1 MTYSK
6 DYQILLDLMI
16 RLVGSPAG
24 QKICNEDAWLNDAQ
38 TLSIKLLRH
47 LISMQTCSGGA
58 TVEHDGKPVIWF
70 IDHASIKVIARAAL
84 ETYLVFFYIYG
95 QSDKELSKFRHKT
108 WVLGGLKDRQKM
120 HTTIEEH
127 KEKLSQEKQQIY
139 KLQSEIEASP
149 YIKYFTNKQ
158 RKQLLDG
165 NWKIGNGW
173 SSLGVDAGFH
183 ETYFNNIYSYL
194 CGYSHSSYISALQVG
209 QAQDIKEQQ
218 ELSQFALGV
227 GVVIMAHF
235 SFTYSAL
242 FEPASKVFNADVV
255 GKEIADKWHFG
266 PSDLAHIYNR

>member
-1 MTYSK
+1 
-6 DYQILLDLMI
+6 MI
-16 RLVGSPAG
+16 RLVDSQAG
-24 QKICNEDAWLNDAQ
+24 HKIQTEDAWQNDAQ
-38 TLSIKLLRH
+38 TLSIKLFRH
-47 LISMQTCSGGA
+47 LVSMQTCSSGA
-58 TVEHDGKPVIWF
+58 TVEHDGNPVIWF

-95 QSDKELSKFRHKT
+95 QRDQELSKFRHKT

-120 HTTIEEH
+120 HTTSEEH
-127 KEKLSQEKQQIY
+127 KEKLNQEKQQIHQ
-139 KLQSEIEASP
+139 LQSDIEAS
-149 YIKYFTNKQ
+149 KYTEDFTKKQ
-158 RKQLLDG
+158 LKKLLDG

-173 SSLGVDAGFH
+173 SSLGVAAGFH

-218 ELSQFALGV
+218 ELSQFVLGV

-242 FEPASKVFNADVV
+242 FESAATVFNANVA
-255 GKEIADKWHFG
+255 GKEVADKWHFG
-266 PSDLAHIYNR
+266 PSDMAHIYDR

>member
-1 MTYSK
+1 MYNK

-16 RLVGSPAG
+16 RLVDSQAG
-24 QKICNEDAWLNDAQ
+24 QKIYNEDAWLNDAQ
-38 TLSIKLLRH
+38 TLSIKLFRH
-47 LISMQTCSGGA
+47 LVSMQTCSDGA
-58 TVEHDGKPVIWF
+58 TVEHEGNPVIWF

-95 QSDKELSKFRHKT
+95 QSDKELSKFRHET

-120 HTTIEEH
+120 HTSIEEH
-127 KEKLSQEKQQIY
+127 KEKLNQEKQQID
-139 KLQSEIEASP
+139 KLQLEIEASP
-149 YIKYFTNKQ
+149 YIEDFTNKQ

-173 SSLGVDAGFH
+173 SSLGVAAGFH

-218 ELSQFALGV
+218 ELSQFVLGV

-235 SFTYSAL
+235 SFTYSDL
-242 FEPASKVFNADVV
+242 FESASKVFNVDVV
-255 GKEIADKWHFG
+255 SKEIAEKWHFG
-266 PSDLAHIYNR
+266 PSDMAHIYDR